1 MTTLTEDGS
10 SEAPAPQWSEPDWLD
25 IPAGTIFGDAIY
37 AGNLVDGSPEWHAF
51 RNRPGAIGGSEVA
64 NVLNIPGRFK
74 SPYVQWLEKAGYKES
89 DEISPETQELFDWG
103 HRLEPAI
110 IEAFT
115 EMTGLSVAR
124 TGSWVN
130 SDRPWHGANPD
141 GFVLDHNGIPVGI
154 LECKYS
160 IRGSGY
166 ENGACPAKYVAQAR
180 YYMACFG
187 LSFGYL
193 ACFSMGK
200 LSLFMIPATA
210 DRPVTNLRTGETEY
224 HQYDA
229 STMLPMVQDFVDS
242 LATNQPPALTG
253 SDDELDW
260 KLSRH
265 PEIDGKDVVIPYE
278 LAVEYAEARDNEAEA
293 TAKLKLAKAK
303 MLEVMGTAKMAKAGY
318 PDGKVK
324 AKSIASR
331 RPVKGGGISLVAIG
345 KSFKP
350 EPYELIIEDTAAPA
364 AA

>member
-1 MTTLTEDGS
+1 LTALDTELLEHQMVD
-10 SEAPAPQWSEPDWLD
+10 PNPDWLN
-25 IPAGTIFGDAIY
+25 IPAGTRLGDAVY
-37 AGNLVDGSPEWHAF
+37 VGDLKDGSPEWHAF
-51 RNRPGAIGGSEVA
+51 RDRAGAIGGSEVA

-74 SPYVQWLEKAGYKES
+74 SPYIQWLEKAGYKQK

-115 EMTGLSVAR
+115 DMTGLTVAR

-130 SDRPWHGANPD
+130 VDREWHGANPD
-141 GFVLDHNGIPVGI
+141 GLVLDYDGTPVGI

-210 DRPVTNLRTGETEY
+210 DKPVTNLRTGETEY
-224 HQYDA
+224 HQHDA
-229 STMLPMVQDFVDS
+229 STMLPLVQDFVDS
-242 LATNQPPALTG
+242 LATGTPPPLTG

-265 PEIDGKDVVIPYE
+265 PDIDGKDVVIPYE
-278 LAVEYAEARDNEAEA
+278 LAVEYAQAREAEDAA
-293 TAKLKLAKAK
+293 TARLKLAKAQ

-318 PDGKVK
+318 PVGKVK

-331 RPVKGGGISLVAIG
+331 RPTKGGGVSLVAIG
-345 KSFKP
+345 KAFIP
-350 EPYELIIEDTAAPA
+350 EPYELQIDEPDAPA
-364 AA
+364 SA